1 LPRAERRDRAGAW
14 LTKLGVS
21 QLARRRTTALS
32 GGERQR
38 VALARALAREPRALL
53 LDEPFASLDPT
64 ARRELRASFRRWLAE
79 WRLPALIV
87 SHDPADASVVDRIAV
102 MERGRIVQQGTA
114 EELRAAPVSDF
125 VAGFAASPVT

>member
-1 LPRAERRDRAGAW
+1 MADETGRLRP
-14 LTKLGVS
+14 
-21 QLARRRTTALS
+21 ARRRTAALS

-64 ARRELRASFRRWLAE
+64 SRRELRASVRRWLAE

-87 SHDPADASVVDRIAV
+87 SHDPADASVADRIAV

-114 EELRAAPVSDF
+114 EQLRAAPVSDF
-125 VAGFAASPVT
+125 VAGFAASQAT